1 MAWERHAAA
10 PKPDTVN
17 IPRRPKDPL
26 SGWELVPGR
35 SECLIGYPWPGMAFT
50 SKVTP
55 KFQNSAQMSLPSLKL
70 EVKNTYPWLQW
81 VKHHPA
87 EIQMCLKL
95 QKMTNLEIRSLQM
108 LLFKMRS
115 QRTMLSTQ
123 DPLFQ
128 VLLLIQSSFSFKF
141 SPIILSFHSGLSKF
155 GANSIWTV
163 CVCVCVC
170 VCSVVSNSLQPC
182 GL

>member
-55 KFQNSAQMSLPSLKL
+55 KFQNSAQMSFPSLKL
-70 EVKNTYPWLQW
+70 EVKNTHPWLQW

-115 QRTMLSTQ
+115 QRTSLSPKSNDSYHTGLGEGEKSKSQ
-123 DPLFQ
+123 SLSRARLF
-128 VLLLIQSSFSFKF
+128 VT
-141 SPIILSFHSGLSKF
+141 P
-155 GANSIWTV
+155 
-163 CVCVCVC
+163 
-170 VCSVVSNSLQPC
+170 
-182 GL
+182 